1 MRCRGAI
8 RVAVTFPNSGVI
20 VGEGELCDAG
30 VQYGL
35 LSHSPTMAS
44 LLGRVSC
51 AMQGCNTDCCHI
63 PQQWRHCWG
72 G

>member
-8 RVAVTFPNSGVI
+8 RIAVTFPNSGAT

-35 LSHSPTMAS
+35 L
-44 LLGRVSC
+44 
-51 AMQGCNTDCCHI
+51 
-63 PQQWRHCWG
+63 
-72 G
+72 

>member
-8 RVAVTFPNSGVI
+8 RIAVTFPNSGVI

-35 LSHSPTMAS
+35 LSHSPTVAPLS
-44 LLGRVSC
+44 VS
-51 AMQGCNTDCCHI
+51 HL
-63 PQQWRHCWG
+63 PQLYYKFKLTIW
-72 G
+72 